1 MTPYQLCVLGICFLA
16 CLILLARVTGR
27 RYLNDTSGQWAEKG
41 VVFELGNIHAINIT
55 LPFQW
60 CILCGFHY
68 MTNVPGAL
76 CVDSII

>member
-55 LPFQW
+55 YKKIYIYA
-60 CILCGFHY
+60 ILETISY
-68 MTNVPGAL
+68 T
-76 CVDSII
+76 